1 MHDYY
6 IMMSE
11 LVTPE
16 ECFNNNREEQNYL
29 DMLQEILDKGIK
41 KKDRTGVGTLS
52 LFAQQLRF
60 DLSKSFPLLTTKK
73 YGLKASFMNYS
84 GFYLVLLIIR
94 FYKIK
99 GTYLGFKLN

>member
-11 LVTPE
+11 LVTPK

-41 KKDRTGVGTLS
+41 KKDRTGVGTLVY
-52 LFAQQLRF
+52 LHNNCVLIY
-60 DLSKSFPLLTTKK
+60 LKSFH
-73 YGLKASFMNYS
+73 Y
-84 GFYLVLLIIR
+84 
-94 FYKIK
+94 
-99 GTYLGFKLN
+99 